1 MTLPEH
7 ESLMQFYT
15 RLMGEVGEFEQLFTP
30 SDWAQGGVIAPGA
43 TTSDASQAAPITPG
57 TTNKW
62 TCSCGT
68 QNTGKF
74 CTYCG
79 GPKPTDAPKPT
90 GEWSCCCG
98 QAHNTGNFC
107 MNCGHPKPADE
118 WVCNSC
124 GSLNT
129 GKFCSQCGSP
139 QPDAM
144 GEA

>member
-1 MTLPEH
+1 
-7 ESLMQFYT
+7 
-15 RLMGEVGEFEQLFTP
+15 
-30 SDWAQGGVIAPGA
+30 
-43 TTSDASQAAPITPG
+43 
-57 TTNKW
+57 
-62 TCSCGT
+62 
-68 QNTGKF
+68 
-74 CTYCG
+74 
-79 GPKPTDAPKPT
+79 
-90 GEWSCCCG
+90 
-98 QAHNTGNFC
+98 